1 MARRYCFTLELKDDA
16 KLIAEYER
24 CHEKNW
30 PEITQSIRGSGIQDL
45 EICLF
50 GTRMVV
56 VMEVNEHFSFDAKAR
71 ADQQNPKV
79 QEWEDLM
86 WKFQQPL
93 PQASPGDKWLLME
106 KIFELAT

>member
-45 EICLF
+45 EIYLF

-71 ADQQNPKV
+71 ADQQHPKV